1 MRKRKISIKTKIKQQ
16 FLPWGLISVLAI
28 LIVIQFVYISKTDSK
43 SLKSEI
49 RSVDA
54 NLRNELS
61 QLKNKTL
68 SNESNLD
75 SIKSSFRNSKND
87 STSLILITEIDKR
100 INRLETKVEFLS
112 NVSENDSSSNWELWL
127 AFGLT
132 WLFLIVLI
140 IIFRKKGSNSVEFDR
155 EKVINAI
162 DKSQRITNKFYS
174 REHNNFPQ
182 SIRKIENDIESLMLQ
197 VKALQN
203 HKNGVRVE
211 TITEETKSDEIVVNT
226 QTKNEN
232 VVFFKSKNGKILTEE
247 LQNSTEASFKLYNIN
262 DNEAEFSYCGGVVNQ
277 DFFTDVCSFA
287 NNPSDVPNK
296 TKITTTTPGVVKKDS
311 NNKWEVTEKA
321 KIKFE

>member
-49 RSVDA
+49 RSVEA

-100 INRLETKVEFLS
+100 INRLETKVESLS
-112 NVSENDSSSNWELWL
+112 NVSKNDSSTNWVVWL

-132 WLFLIVLI
+132 WLFLILLLF
-140 IIFRKKGSNSVEFDR
+140 IFRKT
-155 EKVINAI
+155 KVQSGEYDIKNLVKTVDSI
-162 DKSQRITNKFYS
+162 KKNTGNIYTLKFQ
-174 REHNNFPQ
+174 NIPQ
-182 SIRKIENDIESLMLQ
+182 SIEKHEQDIVSLILKVKGLQ
-197 VKALQN
+197 SQL
-203 HKNGVRVE
+203 NGDG
-211 TITEETKSDEIVVNT
+211 EETKTKEPKTEEEVYDT

-232 VVFFKSKNGKILTEE
+232 VLFFKSKNGKILTEE
-247 LQNSTEASFKLYNIN
+247 LQNSNEASFKLYNIN